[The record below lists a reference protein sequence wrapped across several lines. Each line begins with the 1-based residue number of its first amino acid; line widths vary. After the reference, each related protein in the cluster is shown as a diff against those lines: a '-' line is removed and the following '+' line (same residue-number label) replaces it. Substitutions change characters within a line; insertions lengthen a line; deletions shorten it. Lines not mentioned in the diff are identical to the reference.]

1 MPVRGEVRS
10 RKKADVEEQK
20 FEYSY
25 DEVVDKLRLR
35 IDEEFGGVAKFL
47 ESELYKETGLGES
60 KQDKAKMFTYLSNP
74 TEDGTRKVKS
84 FPVIQKLLEVIEGA
98 TSTKTTERIVR
109 TVIVTNKRI

>member
-35 IDEEFGGVAKFL
+35 IDEE
-47 ESELYKETGLGES
+47 
-60 KQDKAKMFTYLSNP
+60 LS
-74 TEDGTRKVKS
+74 
-84 FPVIQKLLEVIEGA
+84 
-98 TSTKTTERIVR
+98 
-109 TVIVTNKRI
+109 